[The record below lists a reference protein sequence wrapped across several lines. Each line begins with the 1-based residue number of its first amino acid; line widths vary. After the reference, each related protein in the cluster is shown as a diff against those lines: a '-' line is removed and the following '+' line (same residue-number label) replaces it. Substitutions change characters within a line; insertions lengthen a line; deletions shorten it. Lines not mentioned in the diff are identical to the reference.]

1 MWGRVWEGCA
11 VCLSVCSFVCL
22 DLSCSSSPAL
32 SRPALPTRPP
42 PNLSL
47 CPSFPPTQGAVTEFP
62 SLRGP
67 NGQRGKDSASKWRL
81 MVERAV
87 KIYVRR

>member
-1 MWGRVWEGCA
+1 MCGTALFACVWAALCA
-11 VCLSVCSFVCL
+11 WI
-22 DLSCSSSPAL
+22 SCSLSPSL

-42 PNLSL
+42 PNLPH
-47 CPSFPPTQGAVTEFP
+47 CPSFPPTQGAVTEFT